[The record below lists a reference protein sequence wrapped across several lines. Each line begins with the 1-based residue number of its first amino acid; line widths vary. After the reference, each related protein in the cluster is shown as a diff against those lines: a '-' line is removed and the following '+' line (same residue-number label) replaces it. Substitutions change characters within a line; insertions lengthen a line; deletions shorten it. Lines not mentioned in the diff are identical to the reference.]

1 MGRATRFLAA
11 TDGFGLEQKDATA
24 DAGAGE
30 TDDALLHRYARRER
44 RAASTRVP
52 GAVFRARLDPTHP
65 LAYGYAGSGGTRAG
79 YYTLKRGASAPPPL
93 EGEGGWNV
101 ATLPR
106 GDGSVAPV
114 SGFAG
119 TEAQRRLAGSLV
131 FGVEEIGEGRAIYL
145 VDDPLFRGFWQG
157 GMLLFA
163 NAVFLVGP

>member
-1 MGRATRFLAA
+1 
-11 TDGFGLEQKDATA
+11 
-24 DAGAGE
+24 
-30 TDDALLHRYARRER
+30 
-44 RAASTRVP
+44 VP

-93 EGEGGWNV
+93 DGEGGWNV

-131 FGVEEIGEGRAIYL
+131 FGVEEIGEGRAVYL

-157 GMLLFA
+157 GMLLFS
-163 NAVFLVGP
+163 NAVFLVRP